1 MGRTFTY
8 RKLTAL
14 GWSTALDGSIAGIIK
29 VEIFKDQQH
38 TQPAGEPVFYF
49 GSVAE
54 PNMEEKGAYYDARQI
69 TETGTK
75 ITPKMVEELSEAMI
89 EPKPWYTKK

>member
-14 GWSTALDGSIAGIIK
+14 GWSTAPDGSIAGIIK
-29 VEIFKDQQH
+29 VEIFKDLEH
-38 TQPAGEPVFYF
+38 TQPAGEPVFYI

-75 ITPKMVEELSEAMI
+75 ITPKMVEELNKSVV
-89 EPKPWYTKK
+89 K